1 MARYEDFT
9 FDQGSDIGMELRL
22 INEDKTPKNLNGY
35 SVAAKLSP
43 NYTAVDSDKTVFS
56 AFVADPSSDGIVT
69 LTLTNEQTDALDYR
83 RRYVYD
89 VEIFFQDSETNDFI
103 IERVLEGII
112 TIAPSV
118 TK

>member
-22 INEDKTPKNLNGY
+22 INEDKTPKNLTGY

-43 NYTAVDSDKTVFS
+43 NYAATDSDKTNFS
-56 AFVADPSSDGIVT
+56 AFVASPATDGIVT
-69 LTLTNEQTDALDYR
+69 LTLTNEQTDALKPR

-89 VEIFFQDSETNDFI
+89 VEIFFQTVNFRGGFYENFPFFLVKRHDYTQ
-103 IERVLEGII
+103 G
-112 TIAPSV
+112 
-118 TK
+118 

>member
-22 INEDKTPKNLNGY
+22 VNEDKTPKNLTDY
-35 SVAAKLSP
+35 SVSAKLSP
-43 NYTAVDSDKTVFS
+43 NYAATDSDKTTFS
-56 AFVADPSSDGIVT
+56 AFVASPATDGIIT
-69 LTLTNEQTDALDYR
+69 LTLTNEQTDALDPR

-89 VEIFFQDSETNDFI
+89 VEIFFQDNETDDFI

-112 TIAPSV
+112 TVAPSV

>member
-22 INEDKTPKNLNGY
+22 INEDKTPKNLTGY

-43 NYTAVDSDKTVFS
+43 NYAATDSDKTNFS
-56 AFVADPSSDGIVT
+56 AFVASPATDGIVT
-69 LTLTNEQTDALDYR
+69 LTLTNEQTDALKPR

-89 VEIFFQDSETNDFI
+89 VEIFFQDEETDDFI

-112 TIAPSV
+112 TVAPSV